1 MIFLCGVN
9 QIKFEKDFFI
19 FVMIK
24 NSIMY
29 IEFSEVLLFLVRSLI
44 VVFLLL
50 NIVPLMVFAER
61 KIAAFVQ
68 DRIGPEKSGL
78 YGIIQPLA
86 DAFKFFIKEAF
97 IPSGVNKFLYY
108 FSPVITAVTPILAFI
123 TVPIIPILQPLSS
136 ELSVLVVLSF
146 SSIGVWGLLLGGW
159 NSMNKFSLL
168 GSLRAASQFISY
180 EVSLGIS
187 ILAMLIIY
195 GTFDFIKIVEMQEG
209 SIFNWGIFLNPVA
222 FLVFFISSF
231 AEAAR
236 IPFDL
241 PEAEAE
247 IVAGYH
253 TEYSGMKFA
262 LFFMGEYMHLTLAA
276 SILTIFFFGGWN
288 LPFVKFD
295 LPDDYLFAPVFEYLF
310 GFIVFSVKLFVLLS
324 FYVLARWTLPRF
336 RFDQLIKFGWGTLLL
351 LALISIVISAFVA
364 VM

>member
-1 MIFLCGVN
+1 MVV
-9 QIKFEKDFFI
+9 E
-19 FVMIK
+19 V
-24 NSIMY
+24 
-29 IEFSEVLLFLVRSLI
+29 SEIVSFLVRALI
-44 VVFLLL
+44 VIFLLL

-86 DAFKFFIKEAF
+86 DAVKFFLKEAF
-97 IPSGVNKFLYY
+97 VPPGINKFLYY
-108 FSPVITAVTPILAFI
+108 FSPIITAITPILAFI
-123 TVPIIPILQPLSS
+123 TIPIIPILQPLSS
-136 ELSVLVVLSF
+136 ELSALVVLAF
-146 SSIGVWGLLLGGW
+146 SSIGVWGILLGGW
-159 NSMNKFSLL
+159 TSMNKFSLL

-187 ILAMLIIY
+187 ILSMLIIY
-195 GTFDFIKIVEMQEG
+195 GTFDFIKIVESQEG
-209 SIFNWGIFLNPVA
+209 SIFNWGIFLNPLA

-231 AEAAR
+231 AETAR

-262 LFFMGEYMHLTLAA
+262 LFFMGEYMHLTLASA
-276 SILTIFFFGGWN
+276 LLIIFFFGGWN

-295 LPDDYLFAPVFEYLF
+295 LPDDYLFAPVFEYLV
-310 GFIVFSVKLFVLLS
+310 GFIVFSVKLFILLA
-324 FYVLARWTLPRF
+324 FYVLVRWTLPRF
-336 RFDQLIKFGWGTLLL
+336 RFDQLVRFGWGTLLL
-351 LALISIVISAFVA
+351 LALLSVIVSAFVA
-364 VM
+364 VL

>member
-1 MIFLCGVN
+1 MVV
-9 QIKFEKDFFI
+9 E
-19 FVMIK
+19 V
-24 NSIMY
+24 
-29 IEFSEVLLFLVRSLI
+29 SEIVSFLVRALI
-44 VVFLLL
+44 VIFLLL

-86 DAFKFFIKEAF
+86 DAVKFFLKEAF
-97 IPSGVNKFLYY
+97 VPPGINKFLYY
-108 FSPVITAVTPILAFI
+108 FSPIITAITPILAFI

-136 ELSVLVVLSF
+136 ELSALVVLAF

-159 NSMNKFSLL
+159 SSMNKFSLL

-187 ILAMLIIY
+187 ILSMLIIY
-195 GTFDFIKIVEMQEG
+195 GTFDFIKIVESQEG

-231 AEAAR
+231 AETAR

-262 LFFMGEYMHLTLAA
+262 LFFMGEYMHLTLASA
-276 SILTIFFFGGWN
+276 LLIIFFLGGWN
-288 LPFVKFD
+288 LPFVKLD
-295 LPDDYLFAPVFEYLF
+295 LPDDYLFAPVFEYLA
-310 GFIVFSVKLFVLLS
+310 GFIVFSVKLFILLS
-324 FYVLARWTLPRF
+324 FYVLVRWTLPRF
-336 RFDQLIKFGWGTLLL
+336 RFDQLVRFGWGTLLF
-351 LALISIVISAFVA
+351 LALLSVIISAFVA
-364 VM
+364 VL

>member
-1 MIFLCGVN
+1 MVV
-9 QIKFEKDFFI
+9 E
-19 FVMIK
+19 V
-24 NSIMY
+24 
-29 IEFSEVLLFLVRSLI
+29 SEIVSFLVRSLI
-44 VVFLLL
+44 VIFLLL

-86 DAFKFFIKEAF
+86 DAVKFFLKEAF
-97 IPSGVNKFLYY
+97 VPPGINKFLYY
-108 FSPVITAVTPILAFI
+108 FSPIITAITPILAFI

-136 ELSVLVVLSF
+136 ELSALVVLAF
-146 SSIGVWGLLLGGW
+146 SSIGVWGILLGGW
-159 NSMNKFSLL
+159 TSMNKFSLL
-168 GSLRAASQFISY
+168 GSLRSASQFISY

-187 ILAMLIIY
+187 ILSMLIIY
-195 GTFDFIKIVEMQEG
+195 GTFDFIKIVESQEG
-209 SIFNWGIFLNPVA
+209 SIFNWGIFLNPLA

-231 AEAAR
+231 AETAR

-262 LFFMGEYMHLTLAA
+262 LFFMGEYMHLTLASA
-276 SILTIFFFGGWN
+276 LLIIFFFGGWN

-295 LPDDYLFAPVFEYLF
+295 LPDDYLFAPVFEYLV
-310 GFIVFSVKLFVLLS
+310 GFIVFSVKLFILLA
-324 FYVLARWTLPRF
+324 FYVLVRWTLPRF
-336 RFDQLIKFGWGTLLL
+336 RFDQLVRFGWGTLLL
-351 LALISIVISAFVA
+351 LALLSVIVSAFVA
-364 VM
+364 VL

>member
-1 MIFLCGVN
+1 MVV
-9 QIKFEKDFFI
+9 E
-19 FVMIK
+19 V
-24 NSIMY
+24 
-29 IEFSEVLLFLVRSLI
+29 SEIVSFLVRALI
-44 VVFLLL
+44 VIFLLL

-86 DAFKFFIKEAF
+86 DAVKFFLKEAF
-97 IPSGVNKFLYY
+97 VPPGINKFLYY
-108 FSPVITAVTPILAFI
+108 FSPIITAITPILAFI

-136 ELSVLVVLSF
+136 ELSALVVLAF
-146 SSIGVWGLLLGGW
+146 SSIGVWGILLGGW
-159 NSMNKFSLL
+159 TSMNKFSLL

-187 ILAMLIIY
+187 ILSMLIIY
-195 GTFDFIKIVEMQEG
+195 GTFDFIKIVESQEG
-209 SIFNWGIFLNPVA
+209 SIFNWGIFLNPLA

-231 AEAAR
+231 AETAR

-262 LFFMGEYMHLTLAA
+262 LFFMGEYMHLTLASA
-276 SILTIFFFGGWN
+276 LLIIFFFGGWN

-295 LPDDYLFAPVFEYLF
+295 LPDDYLFAPVFEYLV
-310 GFIVFSVKLFVLLS
+310 GFIVFSVKLFILLA
-324 FYVLARWTLPRF
+324 FYVLVRWTLPRF
-336 RFDQLIKFGWGTLLL
+336 RFDQLVRFGWGTLLL
-351 LALISIVISAFVA
+351 LALLSVIVSAFVA
-364 VM
+364 VL

>member
-1 MIFLCGVN
+1 MVVEI
-9 QIKFEKDFFI
+9 
-19 FVMIK
+19 
-24 NSIMY
+24 
-29 IEFSEVLLFLVRSLI
+29 SEIVSFLVRALI
-44 VVFLLL
+44 VIFLLL

-86 DAFKFFIKEAF
+86 DAVKFFLKEAF
-97 IPSGVNKFLYY
+97 VPPGINKFLYY
-108 FSPVITAVTPILAFI
+108 FSPIITAITPILAFI

-136 ELSVLVVLSF
+136 ELSALVVLAF
-146 SSIGVWGLLLGGW
+146 SSIGVWGILLGGW
-159 NSMNKFSLL
+159 TSMNKFSLL

-187 ILAMLIIY
+187 ILSMLIIY
-195 GTFDFIKIVEMQEG
+195 GTFDFIKIVESQEG
-209 SIFNWGIFLNPVA
+209 SIFNWGIFLNPLA

-231 AEAAR
+231 AETAR

-262 LFFMGEYMHLTLAA
+262 LFFMGEYMHLTLASA
-276 SILTIFFFGGWN
+276 LLIIFFFGGWN

-295 LPDDYLFAPVFEYLF
+295 LPDDYLFAPVFEYLV
-310 GFIVFSVKLFVLLS
+310 GFIVFSVKLFILLA
-324 FYVLARWTLPRF
+324 FYVLVRWTLPRF
-336 RFDQLIKFGWGTLLL
+336 RFDQLVRFGWGTLLL
-351 LALISIVISAFVA
+351 LALLSVIVSAFVA
-364 VM
+364 VL

>member
-1 MIFLCGVN
+1 MAV
-9 QIKFEKDFFI
+9 E
-19 FVMIK
+19 V
-24 NSIMY
+24 
-29 IEFSEVLLFLVRSLI
+29 SEIVSFLVRSLI
-44 VVFLLL
+44 VIFLLL

-86 DAFKFFIKEAF
+86 DAVKFFLKEAF
-97 IPSGVNKFLYY
+97 VPPGINKFLYY
-108 FSPVITAVTPILAFI
+108 FSPIITAITPILAFI

-136 ELSVLVVLSF
+136 ELSALVVLAF
-146 SSIGVWGLLLGGW
+146 SSIGVWGILLGGW
-159 NSMNKFSLL
+159 TSMNKFSLL

-187 ILAMLIIY
+187 ILSMLIIY
-195 GTFDFIKIVEMQEG
+195 GTFDFIKIVESQEG
-209 SIFNWGIFLNPVA
+209 SIFNWGIFLNPLA
-222 FLVFFISSF
+222 FLVFFISSL
-231 AEAAR
+231 AETAR

-262 LFFMGEYMHLTLAA
+262 LFFMGEYMHLALASA
-276 SILTIFFFGGWN
+276 LLIIFFFGGWN

-295 LPDDYLFAPVFEYLF
+295 LPDDYLFAPVFEYLV
-310 GFIVFSVKLFVLLS
+310 GFIVFSVKLFILLA
-324 FYVLARWTLPRF
+324 FYVLVRWTLPRF
-336 RFDQLIKFGWGTLLL
+336 RFDQLVRFGWGTLLL
-351 LALISIVISAFVA
+351 LALLSVIVSAFVA
-364 VM
+364 VL

>member
-1 MIFLCGVN
+1 MDV
-9 QIKFEKDFFI
+9 E
-19 FVMIK
+19 V
-24 NSIMY
+24 
-29 IEFSEVLLFLVRSLI
+29 SEIVSFLVRSLI
-44 VVFLLL
+44 VIFLLL

-86 DAFKFFIKEAF
+86 DAVKFFLKEAF
-97 IPSGVNKFLYY
+97 VPPGINKFLYY
-108 FSPVITAVTPILAFI
+108 FSPIITAITPILAFI

-136 ELSVLVVLSF
+136 ELSALVVLAF
-146 SSIGVWGLLLGGW
+146 SSIGVWGILLGGW
-159 NSMNKFSLL
+159 TSMNKFSLL

-187 ILAMLIIY
+187 ILSMLIIY
-195 GTFDFIKIVEMQEG
+195 GTFDFIKIVESQEG
-209 SIFNWGIFLNPVA
+209 SIFNWGIFLNPLA

-231 AEAAR
+231 AETAR

-262 LFFMGEYMHLTLAA
+262 LFFMGEYMHLTLASA
-276 SILTIFFFGGWN
+276 LLIIFFFGGWN

-295 LPDDYLFAPVFEYLF
+295 LPDDYLFAPVFEYLV
-310 GFIVFSVKLFVLLS
+310 GFIVFSVKLFILLA
-324 FYVLARWTLPRF
+324 FYVLVRWTLPRF
-336 RFDQLIKFGWGTLLL
+336 RFDQLVRFGWGTLLL
-351 LALISIVISAFVA
+351 LALLSVIVSAFVA
-364 VM
+364 VL

>member
-1 MIFLCGVN
+1 MAVEVSEIVN
-9 QIKFEKDFFI
+9 
-19 FVMIK
+19 
-24 NSIMY
+24 
-29 IEFSEVLLFLVRSLI
+29 FLVRSLI
-44 VVFLLL
+44 VIFLLL

-86 DAFKFFIKEAF
+86 DAIKFFLKEAF
-97 IPSGVNKFLYY
+97 VPPGINKFLYY
-108 FSPVITAVTPILAFI
+108 FSPIITAITPILAFI

-136 ELSVLVVLSF
+136 ELSALVVLAF
-146 SSIGVWGLLLGGW
+146 SSIGVWGILLGGW
-159 NSMNKFSLL
+159 TSMNKFSLL

-187 ILAMLIIY
+187 ILSMLIIY
-195 GTFDFIKIVEMQEG
+195 GTFDFIKIVESQEG
-209 SIFNWGIFLNPVA
+209 SIFNWGIFLNPLA

-231 AEAAR
+231 AETAR

-262 LFFMGEYMHLTLAA
+262 LFFMGEYMHLTLASA
-276 SILTIFFFGGWN
+276 LLIIFFFGGWN

-295 LPDDYLFAPVFEYLF
+295 LPDDYLFAPVFEYLV
-310 GFIVFSVKLFVLLS
+310 GFIVFSVKLFILLA
-324 FYVLARWTLPRF
+324 FYVLVRWTLPRF
-336 RFDQLIKFGWGTLLL
+336 RFDQLVRFGWGTLLL
-351 LALISIVISAFVA
+351 LALLSVIVSAFVA
-364 VM
+364 VL

>member
-1 MIFLCGVN
+1 MVV
-9 QIKFEKDFFI
+9 E
-19 FVMIK
+19 V
-24 NSIMY
+24 
-29 IEFSEVLLFLVRSLI
+29 SEIVSFLVRSLI
-44 VVFLLL
+44 VIFLLL

-86 DAFKFFIKEAF
+86 DAVKFFLKEAF
-97 IPSGVNKFLYY
+97 VPPGINKFLYY
-108 FSPVITAVTPILAFI
+108 FSPIITAITPILAFI

-136 ELSVLVVLSF
+136 ELSALVVLAF
-146 SSIGVWGLLLGGW
+146 SSIGVWGILLGGW
-159 NSMNKFSLL
+159 TSMNKFSLL

-187 ILAMLIIY
+187 ILSMLIIY
-195 GTFDFIKIVEMQEG
+195 GTFDFIKIVESQEG
-209 SIFNWGIFLNPVA
+209 SIFNWGIFLNPIA

-231 AEAAR
+231 AETAR

-262 LFFMGEYMHLTLAA
+262 LFFMGEYMHLTLASA
-276 SILTIFFFGGWN
+276 LLIIFFFGGWN

-295 LPDDYLFAPVFEYLF
+295 LPDDYLFAPVFEYLV
-310 GFIVFSVKLFVLLS
+310 GFIVFSVKLFILLA
-324 FYVLARWTLPRF
+324 FYVLVRWTLPRF
-336 RFDQLIKFGWGTLLL
+336 RFDQLVRFGWGTLLL
-351 LALISIVISAFVA
+351 LALLSVIVSTFVA
-364 VM
+364 VL

>member
-1 MIFLCGVN
+1 MVV
-9 QIKFEKDFFI
+9 E
-19 FVMIK
+19 V
-24 NSIMY
+24 
-29 IEFSEVLLFLVRSLI
+29 SEIVSFLVRALI
-44 VVFLLL
+44 VIFLLL

-86 DAFKFFIKEAF
+86 DAVKFFLKEAF
-97 IPSGVNKFLYY
+97 VPPGINKFLYY
-108 FSPVITAVTPILAFI
+108 FSPIITAITPILAFI
-123 TVPIIPILQPLSS
+123 TIPIIPILQPLSS
-136 ELSVLVVLSF
+136 ELSALVVLAF
-146 SSIGVWGLLLGGW
+146 SSIGVWGILLGGW
-159 NSMNKFSLL
+159 TSMNKFSLL

-187 ILAMLIIY
+187 ILSMLIIY
-195 GTFDFIKIVEMQEG
+195 GTFDFIKIVESQEG
-209 SIFNWGIFLNPVA
+209 SIFNWGIFLNPIA

-231 AEAAR
+231 AETAR

-262 LFFMGEYMHLTLAA
+262 LFFMGEYMHLTLASA
-276 SILTIFFFGGWN
+276 LLIIFFFGGWN

-295 LPDDYLFAPVFEYLF
+295 LPDDYLFAPVFEYLV
-310 GFIVFSVKLFVLLS
+310 GFIVFSVKLFILLA
-324 FYVLARWTLPRF
+324 FYVLVRWTLPRF
-336 RFDQLIKFGWGTLLL
+336 RFDQLVRFGWGTLLL
-351 LALISIVISAFVA
+351 LALLSVIVSAFVA
-364 VM
+364 VL

>member
-1 MIFLCGVN
+1 MVV
-9 QIKFEKDFFI
+9 E
-19 FVMIK
+19 V
-24 NSIMY
+24 
-29 IEFSEVLLFLVRSLI
+29 SEIVSFLVRALI
-44 VVFLLL
+44 VIFLLL

-86 DAFKFFIKEAF
+86 DAVKFFLKEAF
-97 IPSGVNKFLYY
+97 VPPGINKFLYY
-108 FSPVITAVTPILAFI
+108 FSPIITAITPILAFI
-123 TVPIIPILQPLSS
+123 TIPIIPILQPLSS
-136 ELSVLVVLSF
+136 ELSALVVLAF
-146 SSIGVWGLLLGGW
+146 SSIGVWGILLGGW
-159 NSMNKFSLL
+159 TSMNKFSLL

-187 ILAMLIIY
+187 ILSMLIIY
-195 GTFDFIKIVEMQEG
+195 GTFDFIKIVESQEG
-209 SIFNWGIFLNPVA
+209 SIFNWGIFLNPIA

-231 AEAAR
+231 AETAR

-262 LFFMGEYMHLTLAA
+262 LFFMGEYMHLTLESALL
-276 SILTIFFFGGWN
+276 IIFFFGGWN

-295 LPDDYLFAPVFEYLF
+295 LPDDYLFAPVFEYLV
-310 GFIVFSVKLFVLLS
+310 GFIVFSVKLFILLA
-324 FYVLARWTLPRF
+324 FYVLVRWTLPRF
-336 RFDQLIKFGWGTLLL
+336 RFDQLVRFGWGTLLL
-351 LALISIVISAFVA
+351 LALLSVIVSAFVA
-364 VM
+364 VL

>member
-1 MIFLCGVN
+1 MVV
-9 QIKFEKDFFI
+9 E
-19 FVMIK
+19 V
-24 NSIMY
+24 
-29 IEFSEVLLFLVRSLI
+29 SEIVSFLVRSLI
-44 VVFLLL
+44 VIFLLL

-86 DAFKFFIKEAF
+86 DAVKFFLKEAF
-97 IPSGVNKFLYY
+97 VPPGINKFLYY
-108 FSPVITAVTPILAFI
+108 FSPIITAITPILAFI

-136 ELSVLVVLSF
+136 ELSALVVLAF
-146 SSIGVWGLLLGGW
+146 SSIGVWGILLGGW
-159 NSMNKFSLL
+159 TSMNKFSLL

-187 ILAMLIIY
+187 ILSMLIIY
-195 GTFDFIKIVEMQEG
+195 GTFDFIKIVESQEG
-209 SIFNWGIFLNPVA
+209 SIFNWGIFLNPLA

-231 AEAAR
+231 AETAR

-262 LFFMGEYMHLTLAA
+262 LFFMGEYMHLTLASA
-276 SILTIFFFGGWN
+276 LLIIFFFGGWN

-295 LPDDYLFAPVFEYLF
+295 LPDDYLFAPVFEYLV
-310 GFIVFSVKLFVLLS
+310 GFIVFSVKLFILLA
-324 FYVLARWTLPRF
+324 FYVLVRWTLPRF
-336 RFDQLIKFGWGTLLL
+336 RFDQLVRFGWGTLLL
-351 LALISIVISAFVA
+351 LALLSVIVSAFVA
-364 VM
+364 VL

>member
-1 MIFLCGVN
+1 MV
-9 QIKFEKDFFI
+9 
-19 FVMIK
+19 V
-24 NSIMY
+24 
-29 IEFSEVLLFLVRSLI
+29 EFSEIVSFLVRALI
-44 VVFLLL
+44 VIFLLL

-61 KIAAFVQ
+61 KISAFVQ

-86 DAFKFFIKEAF
+86 DAVKFFLKEAF
-97 IPSGVNKFLYY
+97 VPPGINKFLYY
-108 FSPVITAVTPILAFI
+108 FSPIITAITPILAFI

-136 ELSVLVVLSF
+136 ELSALVVLAF
-146 SSIGVWGLLLGGW
+146 SSIGVWGILLGGW
-159 NSMNKFSLL
+159 TSMNKFSLL

-187 ILAMLIIY
+187 ILSMLIIY
-195 GTFDFIKIVEMQEG
+195 GTFDFIKIVESQEG
-209 SIFNWGIFLNPVA
+209 SIFNWGIFLNPLA

-231 AEAAR
+231 AETAR

-262 LFFMGEYMHLTLAA
+262 LFFMGEYMHLALASA
-276 SILTIFFFGGWN
+276 LLIIFFFGGWN

-295 LPDDYLFAPVFEYLF
+295 LPDDYLFAPVFEYLV
-310 GFIVFSVKLFVLLS
+310 GFIVFSVKLFILLA
-324 FYVLARWTLPRF
+324 FYVLVRWTLPRF
-336 RFDQLIKFGWGTLLL
+336 RFDQLVRFGWGTLLL
-351 LALISIVISAFVA
+351 LALLSVIVSAFVA
-364 VM
+364 VL

>member
-1 MIFLCGVN
+1 MAV
-9 QIKFEKDFFI
+9 E
-19 FVMIK
+19 V
-24 NSIMY
+24 
-29 IEFSEVLLFLVRSLI
+29 SEIVSFLVRALI
-44 VVFLLL
+44 VIFLLL

-86 DAFKFFIKEAF
+86 DAVKFFLKEAF
-97 IPSGVNKFLYY
+97 VPPGINKFLYY
-108 FSPVITAVTPILAFI
+108 FSPIITAITPILAFI

-136 ELSVLVVLSF
+136 ELSALVVLAF
-146 SSIGVWGLLLGGW
+146 SSIGVWGILLGGW
-159 NSMNKFSLL
+159 TSMNKFSLL

-187 ILAMLIIY
+187 ILSMLIIY
-195 GTFDFIKIVEMQEG
+195 GTFDFIKIVESQEG
-209 SIFNWGIFLNPVA
+209 SIFNWGIFLNPLA

-231 AEAAR
+231 AETAR

-262 LFFMGEYMHLTLAA
+262 LFFMGEYMHLTLASA
-276 SILTIFFFGGWN
+276 LLIIFFFGGWN

-295 LPDDYLFAPVFEYLF
+295 LPDDYLFAPVFEYLV
-310 GFIVFSVKLFVLLS
+310 GFIVFSVKLFILLA
-324 FYVLARWTLPRF
+324 FYVLVRWTLPRF
-336 RFDQLIKFGWGTLLL
+336 RFDQLVRFGWGTLLL
-351 LALISIVISAFVA
+351 LALLSVIVSAFVA
-364 VM
+364 VL